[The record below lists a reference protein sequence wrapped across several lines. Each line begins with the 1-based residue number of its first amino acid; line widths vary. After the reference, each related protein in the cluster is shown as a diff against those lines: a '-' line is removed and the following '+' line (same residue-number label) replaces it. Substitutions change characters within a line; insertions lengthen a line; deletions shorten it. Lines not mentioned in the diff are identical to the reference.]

1 MVGEREEAFIFLYIC
16 SSRMDNEPHTSS
28 PHVKHRQF
36 LHHSWLVINIRSF
49 SHLAF
54 ASQSGMHT
62 RPMHTLKQSIYTTP
76 LIWAVSEKMI
86 RIITSLNLYT
96 PSLVIL
102 PNHALSL
109 FQHLWHLS
117 GCAQSCGQFMSCTL
131 SPRHK
136 QGQIENQN
144 AHSHS
149 EECHFTKSKSAS
161 VIFWTSPSFL
171 LLSDPLCL
179 FYLNTAI
186 RLLLKGSVL

>member
-1 MVGEREEAFIFLYIC
+1 
-16 SSRMDNEPHTSS
+16 MDNEPHTSS

-62 RPMHTLKQSIYTTP
+62 LKQSIYITP

-109 FQHLWHLS
+109 FQHLWYLS
-117 GCAQSCGQFMSCTL
+117 VCA
-131 SPRHK
+131 
-136 QGQIENQN
+136 
-144 AHSHS
+144 
-149 EECHFTKSKSAS
+149 
-161 VIFWTSPSFL
+161 
-171 LLSDPLCL
+171 
-179 FYLNTAI
+179 
-186 RLLLKGSVL
+186 